1 MLLQVKDVT
10 RAFGGVKALD
20 GVSLSVEKGEVHGLI
35 GPNGAGKTTLI
46 NVLSSIIAP
55 TSGEVFFDDRPVHT
69 LPAHELAAR
78 GMARTFQNIRLFPAM
93 TCLEN
98 VIAGQHLVAPRPFF
112 PRLFCLPS
120 ARREEKEYRRQAMAC
135 LARVGIEAKARF
147 QAKALSYGE
156 RRRLEMARALA
167 SRPRLLLL
175 DEPVAGMRRKEV
187 QEVGGLIRSLAEEGM
202 TILLIEHNMSFV
214 MGLCSRITVLNFGCT
229 LITGDPEQVSHHPE
243 VIEAYLGVS
252 EKFALNRRSD
262 GSLWSHGSCARHF
275 FYDQRGGN

>member
-1 MLLQVKDVT
+1 MLLQVKNVT
-10 RAFGGVKALD
+10 RDFGGVRALD

-55 TSGEVFFDDRPVHT
+55 TSGEVFFDDHPVHT
-69 LPAHELAAR
+69 LPAHQLAAK
-78 GMARTFQNIRLFPAM
+78 GMSRTFQNIRLFPAM

-120 ARREEKEYRRQAMAC
+120 AGREEKEYRRQAMAC
-135 LARVGIEAKARF
+135 LARVGIDTKAHF

-156 RRRLEMARALA
+156 RRRLEIARALA

-175 DEPVAGMRRKEV
+175 DEPVAGMRRKGV
-187 QEVGGLIRSLAEEGM
+187 QEIGSLIRSLSEEGM
-202 TILLIEHNMSFV
+202 TILLIEHNMAFV
-214 MGLCSRITVLNFGCT
+214 MGLCATITVLNFGRT
-229 LITGDPEQVSHHPE
+229 LVTGAPDQVSRHPE
-243 VIEAYLGVS
+243 VIEAYLGVR
-252 EKFALNRRSD
+252 EKYA
-262 GSLWSHGSCARHF
+262 
-275 FYDQRGGN
+275 